1 MTKKL
6 VSLLL
11 ALAVLLMSAAFAETD
26 TAISVTDMMGQEI
39 TLDAPATR
47 VVTVSAA
54 TCEIVYALGAGDTI
68 VGRGT
73 YCDYPADALEITSVQ
88 SGYDTNIEEIIA
100 LDPQV
105 VFMSTMAQSEEQV
118 KQLTDAGIAV
128 VVSDAQTIDGVYES
142 IALIGSVLGKDAE
155 AEALIADMK
164 AGFADL
170 TVAEDSGKTVYFEIS
185 PLQWGLWTAGP
196 GTFMDEIATMLGLT
210 NVFHDLD
217 SEWAQVSEEQVIER
231 NPDYIV
237 TVTMYYGEG
246 PTPIEEIMD
255 REGWEGVTAI
265 ENQNV
270 FNADNDSIT
279 RPGPRLVEGAKA
291 LSDFVYG
298 E

>member
-1 MTKKL
+1 MTRKL

-11 ALAVLLMSAAFAETD
+11 ALAVLFACTAFAETD

-73 YCDYPADALEITSVQ
+73 YCDYPAEANDITMVQ

-118 KQLTDAGIAV
+118 QQLTDAGIAV

-142 IALIGSVLGKDAE
+142 IALIGAVLGKDAE

-170 TVAEDSGKTVYFEIS
+170 TVSEDTGKTVYFEIS

-237 TVTMYYGEG
+237 TVTMYFGEG

-255 REGWEGVTAI
+255 REGWEGVAAI